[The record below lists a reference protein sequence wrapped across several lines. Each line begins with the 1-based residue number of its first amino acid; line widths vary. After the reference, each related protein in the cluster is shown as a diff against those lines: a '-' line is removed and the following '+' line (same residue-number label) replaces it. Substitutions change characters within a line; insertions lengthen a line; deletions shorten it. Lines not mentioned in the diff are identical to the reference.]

1 MSEYGEE
8 ILDEYRLNPN
18 SNLSNPES
26 DGYKLIDN
34 TIGWYMDNSN
44 ENLFLQT
51 FIGTA
56 TGAYLDLL
64 GRIKGIYRNSGES
77 DDDYR
82 ERIINLDNLKFSK
95 ADLESIGCEIF
106 CYVKEIDKQI
116 TSSNPLLSRKYLI
129 YADSTAK
136 EWVDKFINNR
146 SFEYLEEL

>member
-1 MSEYGEE
+1 MYGEE

-18 SNLSNPES
+18 TNLSNPES

-34 TIGWYMDNSN
+34 TIGWLISEYMDSDLVM
-44 ENLFLQT
+44 ET

-56 TGAYLDLL
+56 KGAYLDFL
-64 GRIKGIYRNSGES
+64 GRMKGIYRNNGES

-82 ERIINLDNLKFSK
+82 SRIINLDNLKFSK

-106 CYVKEIDKQI
+106 CYVKEIDKQV
-116 TSSNPLLSRKYLI
+116 TSSNPLLSRKYLV
-129 YADSTAK
+129 YADTVTM

-146 SFEYLEEL
+146 VFEYLEDL